1 MDQNCAYCMKGELV
15 AKFGYPIGQ
24 MKSGY
29 LYLFKEQS
37 KAGRVLLAY
46 KDHVSEMI
54 DISDSD
60 RADFF
65 NDTAAAARAVHKLY
79 NPNKVNYGLYGDTG
93 CHLHVHIVPKY
104 EGGDEWGS
112 TFQMNPDKKYL
123 TDAEYEEIA
132 AKFRK
137 ELGIEK

>member
-60 RADFF
+60 RAD
-65 NDTAAAARAVHKLY
+65 
-79 NPNKVNYGLYGDTG
+79 
-93 CHLHVHIVPKY
+93 
-104 EGGDEWGS
+104 
-112 TFQMNPDKKYL
+112 
-123 TDAEYEEIA
+123 
-132 AKFRK
+132 
-137 ELGIEK
+137 LGTICTCRWQPVSPYKP